1 MSMKDLLNCLDKQA
15 SSMDDIRRHLGEPEI
30 LAQLMEECA
39 ELGQAAS
46 KLRRGL
52 DGRNVTPV
60 SIVEA
65 EEKMQ
70 EEMADVLV
78 LMMMAGMD
86 FAEMASVIYKKVPRW
101 KERLGLK

>member
-1 MSMKDLLNCLDKQA
+1 MSMKELFDCIDKQSA
-15 SSMDDIRRHLGEPEI
+15 GMDDIRRFLGQPEI

-39 ELGQAAS
+39 ELGKAAS

-65 EEKMQ
+65 EENLQ

-101 KERLGLK
+101 KSRLGLK